1 MEPTEAQPNGD
12 SWFGNILNQNSRE
25 AFASF
30 HCPGKKVGRCVDR
43 HGPWMLTGLDVQF
56 VNQDGEYQLLTGNQ
70 RFHHASPTFL
80 EAHQTKQEPYQNML
94 LRSKINCSH
103 SPTLSCYKIAESYG
117 ADMINVC
124 KHWFPVDC

>member
-70 RFHHASPTFL
+70 RFHHACLHSWRR
-80 EAHQTKQEPYQNML
+80 TKRGRNL
-94 LRSKINCSH
+94 TKV
-103 SPTLSCYKIAESYG
+103 TAAK
-117 ADMINVC
+117 
-124 KHWFPVDC
+124 